1 MHGFTKLIQD
11 VIPMIR
17 TKMNPKLHATHFIAI
32 AIGFLAFFITI
43 TTNYTILEI
52 IFSLVF
58 LYLSYHHNIIHHFQQ
73 TKNQHHYTAHLD
85 YWCPYWLCSLLL
97 NRPFNK
103 HLV

>member
-58 LYLSYHHNIIHHFQQ
+58 FIPLLSSQYYSSFSANKKSASLYRS
-73 TKNQHHYTAHLD
+73 
-85 YWCPYWLCSLLL
+85 SRLLVPL
-97 NRPFNK
+97 
-103 HLV
+103 LVMQFTS